1 MRNKIKFVI
10 FGGIFSLLLLPMVTS
25 AGVSL
30 TVDKQAS
37 ANWFYVDVA
46 SCVVTTTFP
55 VPPGKLTPLPSCSY
69 GATDLQK
76 MIQDDLHVT
85 PNVYWFT
92 ITAKDNFLGNA
103 VSASDYLEVL
113 ALKPT
118 TAPTLTVNPSSG
130 LSNASFTLSWTAGNN
145 TPTFYNLN
153 LYSDKNKTTSNP
165 TGADSKNPSGVGN
178 VTSFVVTSSDDLWG
192 VTNSADIYGFA
203 VQACNTG
210 GCGPWST
217 QKTYTAA
224 TAASNPTVNVNLG
237 FLDKVKSS
245 IKNTFSY
252 IKRLNITEK
261 AFAYTSK

>member
-10 FGGIFSLLLLPMVTS
+10 FGSIFSLLLLPVVTS
-25 AGVSL
+25 AISL
-30 TVDKQAS
+30 TTTQKAQV
-37 ANWFYVDVA
+37 NWFWVNATGCSVA
-46 SCVVTTTFP
+46 SDYSKKV
-55 VPPGKLTPLPSCSY
+55 LTPAPSCSLI
-69 GATDLQK
+69 ATDARG
-76 MIQDDLHVT
+76 MIQSDLSVPGT
-85 PNVYWFT
+85 YT
-92 ITAKDNFLGNA
+92 YSISGTSEAG
-103 VSASDYLEVL
+103 L
-113 ALKPT
+113 ALYAADSLIITQAPPT
-118 TAPTLTVNPSSG
+118 TAPTLTVSPTSG
-130 LSNASFTLSWTAGNN
+130 LSNAAFALSWTAGNN

-217 QKTYTAA
+217 QKTYTA

-245 IKNTFSY
+245 IKDTFSY